1 MIRGDVDLGQQIAR
15 VGNGKPGEIR
25 QGKQVFARD
34 NFVIES
40 FRLKTSAIALW
51 TSRVGAIAAE
61 QYAHVHFVNLR
72 FEPAKESADTVPT
85 IILVLILSVFTTALL
100 AVDDKVL
107 TRLRQFVQ
115 RNIDVDLFAGP
126 GTKEIFLRFTQF
138 VTPKNPNPPSL
149 HPQPPSWNRF

>member
-1 MIRGDVDLGQQIAR
+1 MPGDLDISQQIAR

-34 NFVIES
+34 NFVIQR

-72 FEPAKESADTVPT
+72 FEPAKESADAVPT
-85 IILVLILSVFTTALL
+85 IILVIILGVFTTALL

-107 TRLRQFVQ
+107 IRLRQFVE
-115 RNIDVDLFAGP
+115 RNIHVDLFAGA
-126 GTKEIFLRFTQF
+126 GAKEILLRFTEF
-138 VTPKNPNPPSL
+138 VTAKNATYAYLDRHS
-149 HPQPPSWNRF
+149 SV

>member
-25 QGKQVFARD
+25 QGKQVFARV

-72 FEPAKESADTVPT
+72 FEPATESAASVPT
-85 IILVLILSVFTTALL
+85 IILVIILAASTTPLL
-100 AVDDKVL
+100 PVDSKVL
-107 TRLRQFVQ
+107 FRL
-115 RNIDVDLFAGP
+115 
-126 GTKEIFLRFTQF
+126 
-138 VTPKNPNPPSL
+138 
-149 HPQPPSWNRF
+149 